1 MENEIDLTGVDP
13 ARWPE
18 IRRRVAILDEYVKL
32 WRPAEEVRKE
42 YAKRMGVALSTFMAI
57 ARIWRENRS
66 ASAIPGARARNSL
79 PTARRIDPM
88 SVEIMQQ
95 AIADI
100 GLSSRRV
107 DVLKEVER
115 RCIAAGVAKPSNSTI
130 TNLLDKMR
138 AAANATTEFA
148 PEILI
153 DECAVKLPAVHGGD
167 IYMPHVLVAV
177 ALPQGTIVAADI
189 GDGPDDPPS
198 VARLA
203 ERLEAAFP
211 GTGVGLP
218 IRAPHLDPMERAV
231 VGATDA
237 ANPTLRRVL
246 GAQLD
251 GLGLVYQES
260 KARPTTALVRS
271 RNSSTLS
278 KDDVHRAI
286 WSAIEAHNAARPALP
301 GFASVGAD
309 SGFTPAGR

>member
-32 WRPAEEVRKE
+32 WRPAEEIRKE

-66 ASAIPGARARNSL
+66 ASAIPGARASNSL

-88 SVEIMQQ
+88 SVEIMQE
-95 AIADI
+95 AIADL
-100 GLSSRRV
+100 GPSSRRV
-107 DVLKEVER
+107 DVLKEVQR
-115 RCIAAGVAKPSNSTI
+115 RCVVAGVAKPSNSTI

-138 AAANATTEFA
+138 STANATTDFA

-153 DECAVKLPAVHGGD
+153 DECAVKLPAVHDGD

-203 ERLEAAFP
+203 ERLEEALPA
-211 GTGVGLP
+211 TGDRLP
-218 IRAPHLDPMERAV
+218 IRAPHLDSMERAV
-231 VGATDA
+231 IGATDA

-246 GAQLD
+246 GAKLD
-251 GLGLVYQES
+251 GLGLVFQES
-260 KARPTTALVRS
+260 KARPTNTLVRS
-271 RNSSTLS
+271 RNSSTLG
-278 KDDVHRAI
+278 KEDVHRAI
-286 WSAIEAHNAARPALP
+286 WSAIEAHNAARPTLP
-301 GFASVGAD
+301 GFTLAAAD
-309 SGFTPAGR
+309 SELSPAG

>member
-32 WRPAEEVRKE
+32 WRPAEEVREE
-42 YAKRMGVALSTFMAI
+42 YAQRMGVALSTFMAI

-66 ASAIPGARARNSL
+66 ASAIPGARASRL
-79 PTARRIDPM
+79 PTARRIDPR
-88 SVEIMQQ
+88 SVEIMQK
-95 AIADI
+95 AIADL
-100 GLSSRRV
+100 GPSSRRV
-107 DVLKEVER
+107 VVLKEVER
-115 RCIAAGVAKPSNSTI
+115 RCVAAGVAKPSNSTI

-138 AAANATTEFA
+138 AAVDAPLDFA

-153 DECAVKLPAVHGGD
+153 DECAVKLPALHGSD

-189 GDGPDDPPS
+189 GGGPDDPPS
-198 VARLA
+198 IARLT
-203 ERLEAAFP
+203 ERLDEALPA
-211 GTGVGLP
+211 TGDRLP

-231 VGATDA
+231 IGATDA

-246 GAQLD
+246 GAKLD

-260 KARPTTALVRS
+260 KARPTATLVRP
-271 RNSSTLS
+271 RNSSTLG
-278 KDDVHRAI
+278 KDDVRRAI
-286 WSAIEAHNAARPALP
+286 WSAIEAHNASRPALP
-301 GFASVGAD
+301 GFVKATPEG
-309 SGFTPAGR
+309 GFMAAGR